1 MRMSNINLLLCNH
14 LKEQRYISN
23 RLLAPEKSSK
33 SALRL
38 ITTISKISVI
48 IGTVVILVTAA
59 ILSGFKYEII
69 HGLSSFNGNISVQSY
84 ESLQGKEDSK
94 ILLNP
99 SIEGVLK
106 DYGATATKVI
116 FKNGII
122 KAGENIEG
130 CLIKGVN
137 NYNTFS
143 NQFLKQ
149 GTIPSLDSGHL
160 KEVMISE
167 KLSEKLNVKLGQ
179 KILCYFIIPIADSTS
194 DQIQYNY
201 KVRDLIV
208 KGIYATGFEE
218 IDTKTIVGNL
228 ALLQKLEKNFITTNE
243 ILDSTAKS
251 SAIPNYASS
260 ISEIEIV
267 SKAKDIDTE
276 IEKINTNLN
285 ANEIAV
291 GLQEKYSNVFLWL
304 SLLDNNAVIII
315 VLMIIV
321 AIINMISAVIVL
333 IIENTSNIGLLK
345 ALGANNGQVSKLFFS
360 TIFNNIISYVLI
372 GNAIGIGL
380 LLLQYYFHILP
391 LDSNTYYVSYIPVS
405 IDWWRILTLDVI
417 IILSCLIATL
427 LPLLIIIKIK
437 PSTILKFS

>member
-59 ILSGFKYEII
+59 ILSGFKYEIL

-94 ILLNP
+94 LLFNP
-99 SIEGVLK
+99 SIEKVLK
-106 DYGATATKVI
+106 DYGSSATKVL

-137 NYNTFS
+137 NYHTFS
-143 NQFLKQ
+143 KQFLKQ
-149 GTIPSLDSGHL
+149 GTIPNLDSVHI

-179 KILCYFIIPIADSTS
+179 KILCYFIIPMLDSTS
-194 DQIQYNY
+194 DNIQYNY
-201 KVRDLIV
+201 KVRDLLV

-218 IDTKTIVGNL
+218 IDTKTIIGNI
-228 ALLQKLEKNFITTNE
+228 ALLQKLEKKSPEISTN
-243 ILDSTAKS
+243 L
-251 SAIPNYASS
+251 SS
-260 ISEIEIV
+260 ISEVEILT
-267 SKAKDIDTE
+267 KAEDIDAD
-276 IEKINTNLN
+276 INKINANLN

-291 GLQEKYSNVFLWL
+291 GLEEKYSNIFLWL

-333 IIENTSNIGLLK
+333 IIENTNNIGLLK

-372 GNAIGIGL
+372 GNIIGIGI
-380 LLLQYYFHILP
+380 LLLQYYFHLLP

-405 IDWWRILTLDVI
+405 IDWWRIFILDAI
-417 IILSCLIATL
+417 IILNCIIATL

>member
-1 MRMSNINLLLCNH
+1 MRMSNINLLLCNL

-69 HGLSSFNGNISVQSY
+69 HGLGSFNGNISIQSY

-94 ILLNP
+94 LLLNP
-99 SIEGVLK
+99 SIEEVLK
-106 DYGATATKVI
+106 NYESSATKVI
-116 FKNGII
+116 LKNGII

-143 NQFLKQ
+143 KQFLKQ
-149 GTIPSLDSGHL
+149 GLIPSLDSSHL

-179 KILCYFIIPIADSTS
+179 KILCYFIIPTADSTS
-194 DQIQYNY
+194 GQITYNY

-218 IDTKTIVGNL
+218 IDTKTIIGNL
-228 ALLQKLEKNFITTNE
+228 LLLQKLEKHSINTDE
-243 ILDSTAKS
+243 LSESGAK
-251 SAIPNYASS
+251 PNPISNYTGS

-267 SKAKDIDTE
+267 SKAENTDVE
-276 IEKINTNLN
+276 IEKINANLN

-291 GLQEKYSNVFLWL
+291 GLQDKYSNVFLWL
-304 SLLDNNAVIII
+304 SLLDNNAIIII

-333 IIENTSNIGLLK
+333 IIENTNNIGLLK
-345 ALGANNGQVSKLFFS
+345 ALGANNNQVSQLFFG
-360 TIFNNIISYVLI
+360 TILKNIFQYVLI
-372 GNAIGIGL
+372 GNTIGIGL
-380 LLLQYYFHILP
+380 LLLQFYFHLLP

-405 IDWWRILTLDVI
+405 IDWWRILTLNLTIVF
-417 IILSCLIATL
+417 SCIVATL